1 MIITKNE
8 KRCDLFEERYDDLFM
23 FTWNNYEKI
32 KQYRKNMVCTEE
44 EKTMVYNM
52 KREIEIANMDNISRT
67 QSYQDYYVRNSE
79 IRWAFLASMVS
90 RNAGWNMT
98 DLKGRYYATV
108 LPQTVKKHL
117 FLTYEEANWIIF
129 LDAFPQLLLYEESK
143 RRQVPLFH
151 LLQYFNVS
159 IFMEK
164 EWIYFWE
171 KKDINRL
178 MTALIINEQ
187 NKIQKPI
194 IENAYFKK
202 HVFHTVLF
210 KLQEMLHISAVIFP
224 TVEGKMY
231 GFSVYQ
237 FETLQKRIEL
247 GKKLAALLFHPNYK
261 RLFHRFASQTI
272 HTGSRAD
279 YEHYVREARKSCTP
293 TLREVYP
300 AVAHKEISM
309 RDWFCRDTEIN
320 ELFLPVEYKS
330 EVDITEWYKRK
341 REQIYVASIIN
352 RFVKKMDEF
361 VI

>member
-1 MIITKNE
+1 
-8 KRCDLFEERYDDLFM
+8 M
-23 FTWNNYEKI
+23 FTWNDYEKI
-32 KQYRKNMVCTEE
+32 KQYRKNTVCTEE
-44 EKTMVYNM
+44 ERTMVYNI
-52 KREIEIANMDNISRT
+52 KRKIEIANMDNISRT

-98 DLKGRYYATV
+98 DLKGRDYATV
-108 LPQTVKKHL
+108 LPRAVKQYL
-117 FLTYEEANWIIF
+117 FLTYEKANWIIF

-143 RRQVPLFH
+143 RRQVPLFY

-178 MTALIINEQ
+178 MIALIINEQ
-187 NKIQKPI
+187 NKIQKPV
-194 IENAYFKK
+194 IENTYFKK
-202 HVFHTVLF
+202 HVFHTALF
-210 KLQEMLHISAVIFP
+210 KLQEMLHVSAVIFP
-224 TVEGKMY
+224 TVEGNMY

-247 GKKLAALLFHPNYK
+247 GKKLAELLFHPDYK
-261 RLFHRFASQTI
+261 SLFHRFALQTI

-279 YEHYVREARKSCTP
+279 YEYYVRGARKSCTP

-300 AVAHKEISM
+300 VVAHKKIRM
-309 RDWFCRDTEIN
+309 KDWFCRDTEIN
-320 ELFLPVEYKS
+320 ELFLLGEYKG

-341 REQIYVASIIN
+341 REQIYAAAIVN
-352 RFVKKMDEF
+352 RFVKRMDEF